1 MRFLPYS
8 NGFHKIKVKRQ
19 LHPLETTKIV
29 IYVLLIIL
37 ILGFLYQVISDKVAS
52 VKIKPKS
59 QYVRIDGK
67 SFYYNLI
74 GSGEYTVI
82 FDGNIGTG
90 SAQWSK
96 IIKSLNKGF
105 DGKVFVYDRAGY
117 GFNDSGKAE
126 SPEQQARDLRMIL
139 KKAGVTGPYILVGE
153 EYGSLVMTNY
163 AKLYPQSVG
172 GMILI
177 DPINEKLLKDKT
189 FIKSYKKESFKRA
202 VEYYGSYIGF
212 TSLINGVNLLDNPK
226 GFLDQIGDWQKQAF
240 LVERIRKNYTGAYY
254 NELNNLIEANSTSQ
268 DEGLLNG
275 KPVSIIINEK
285 RNIEGQKEFS
295 KLTSKELFDVYS
307 VNPESD
313 VISLENND
321 IVYNALKS
329 ITKKYKSMKK
339 LEEQNTQR

>member
-8 NGFHKIKVKRQ
+8 NGFHKIKMKRQ

-29 IYVLLIIL
+29 VYILLITL
-37 ILGFLYQVISDKVAS
+37 IIGFLYQTISDNVAS
-52 VKIKPKS
+52 VKIKPRS
-59 QYVRIDGK
+59 QYVRVDGRC
-67 SFYYNLI
+67 FYYNLT

-82 FDGNIGTG
+82 FDGNLGTG

-96 IIKSLNKGF
+96 IVKSLSNGF
-105 DGKVFVYDRAGY
+105 DGKVFTYDRAGY
-117 GFNDSGKAE
+117 GFNDSAKEE

-163 AKLYPQSVG
+163 AKLYPQSVC

-177 DPINEKLLKDKT
+177 DPINERLLKDKT
-189 FIKSYKKESFKRA
+189 FIKPYKNESFKRA
-202 VEYYGSYIGF
+202 MEYYGSYTGF
-212 TSLINGVNLLDNPK
+212 TSLMNGVNLLSNPK
-226 GFLDQIGDWQKQAF
+226 GFLDEIGDWQKEAF
-240 LVERIRKNYTGAYY
+240 LVERTRKNYTGAYY
-254 NELNNLIEANSTSQ
+254 NELNNLIMANSSSQ

-285 RNIEGQKEFS
+285 RNVEGQKEFS

-307 VNPESD
+307 TNPDSD
-313 VISLENND
+313 VISLESND
-321 IVYNALKS
+321 ILYNALKS
-329 ITKKYKSMKK
+329 ITKKYKSIKK